1 MKQTFQ
7 APQPLILR
15 IKKARVIPFFLFL
28 EEVPHPFTTVPW
40 ENKIGWYPFR
50 VLNATRL
57 TM

>member
-15 IKKARVIPFFLFL
+15 IKKIRVIPFFLFL
-28 EEVPHPFTTVPW
+28 EEVPHLFHHRALGKQDRLVPS
-40 ENKIGWYPFR
+40 R
-50 VLNATRL
+50 VLNATTL